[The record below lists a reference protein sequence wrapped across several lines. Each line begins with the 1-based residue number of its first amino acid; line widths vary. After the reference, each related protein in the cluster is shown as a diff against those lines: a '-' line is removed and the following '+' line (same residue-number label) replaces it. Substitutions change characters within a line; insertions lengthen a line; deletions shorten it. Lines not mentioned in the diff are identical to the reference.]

1 MTRFFRR
8 KIRSKLEAR
17 KWLTRLQT
25 KLACNHNND
34 MVENTLIL
42 ANTFIIAFSVMRR
55 MKG

>member
-8 KIRSKLEAR
+8 KILSKLEAR

-42 ANTFIIAFSVMRR
+42 ANTFIIAFSVMH
-55 MKG
+55 